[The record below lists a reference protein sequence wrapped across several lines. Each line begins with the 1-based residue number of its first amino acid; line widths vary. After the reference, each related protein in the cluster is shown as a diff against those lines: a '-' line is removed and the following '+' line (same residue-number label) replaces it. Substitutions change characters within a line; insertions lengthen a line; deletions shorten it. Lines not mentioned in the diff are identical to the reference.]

1 MKEVEDQ
8 EVMLMIKNLE
18 GVGVRPKALCF
29 LVKVR
34 QPET

>member
-8 EVMLMIKNLE
+8 EGMLMIKNLE
-18 GVGVRPKALCF
+18 GVGVRAKTLCF